1 MLNASSRGKCLV
13 FGHCLMCECASTI
26 CFVHVALYRAYQHVG
41 VSLSECD
48 YIILY
53 YIILKTYSS
62 YTSRTLSES
71 RNELLSSHLRA
82 EGPQ

>member
-1 MLNASSRGKCLV
+1 MNLLAYFICYNAMLNASSRGKCLV

-53 YIILKTYSS
+53 YIKNIFVVHITNIIRIEK
-62 YTSRTLSES
+62 
-71 RNELLSSHLRA
+71 
-82 EGPQ
+82 